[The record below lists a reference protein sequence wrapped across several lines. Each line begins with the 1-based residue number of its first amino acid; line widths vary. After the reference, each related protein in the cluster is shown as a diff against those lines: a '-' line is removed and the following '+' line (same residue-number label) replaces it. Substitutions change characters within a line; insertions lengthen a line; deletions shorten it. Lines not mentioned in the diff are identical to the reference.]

1 MVPETLLAN
10 ELMIQF
16 MAEYKSLALV
26 IDEFGG
32 TSGLVS
38 IEDIMEEI
46 FGEIQDEHDDE
57 DLVEQQLDKYNFILS
72 ARHEID
78 YLNDKYQWNLPTGE
92 YETIG
97 GFILSITGD
106 LPQKD
111 DIIKLS
117 NYSITILSMEDIRID
132 TLKFSILKDNY

>member
-1 MVPETLLAN
+1 MVPATLFAN

-26 IDEFGG
+26 IDAFGG
-32 TSGLVS
+32 TSPLVS
-38 IEDIMEEI
+38 IEDILEAI
-46 FGEIQDEHDDE
+46 SDVTHHEHDDA
-57 DLVEQQLDKYNFILS
+57 DVVDPQSDQHNFILS

-106 LPQKD
+106 LPRKD